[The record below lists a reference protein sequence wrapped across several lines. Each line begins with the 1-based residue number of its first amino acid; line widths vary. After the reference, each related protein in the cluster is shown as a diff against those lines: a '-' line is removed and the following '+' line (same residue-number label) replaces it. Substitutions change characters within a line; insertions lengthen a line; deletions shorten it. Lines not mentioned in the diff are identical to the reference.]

1 MIDVKLQWKQGRAL
15 QRAVLFRV
23 PRRDLIAN
31 ECGGVTVSL
40 HRRLI
45 QFTRRRYLGM
55 GFFKNN
61 KREKTKGRGR
71 ARARQREREKR
82 VAIKGRGCRERE
94 GKRELSLQAA
104 DRGGR
109 ERERGEKRVKPAG
122 CRQRHQSSGGQ
133 RRAASNSSS
142 SAKRKLEGDRHLALL
157 LSLGFGPILKWSR
170 LSVLVSIVLFAS
182 VVLAEPPRYRQQNQ
196 QQRQYYFAR
205 QQEEAAPYPASG
217 WKPAGPAFNLPQRQL
232 QQYEA
237 PSAPQQQYGGP
248 SAPQQQ
254 YGAPN
259 APQQQYGAPNTPQQQ
274 YGAPSAPQQQYGA
287 PSAPQQQYGAPSTSR
302 QQYGAP
308 SAPRQYGGPSNPQR
322 EYGEPEEATTTETPN
337 TTEEEEVSTV
347 QGITE
352 SESEPVN
359 AVNELEDEDVDEKQP
374 QQSGEYY
381 VALPDGRLQ
390 RVKYISRQD
399 VEAMKYFAKI
409 RAENVEPLRGPIY
422 AYAPLQ
428 KLQVVPAGLQL
439 SVAPVAP
446 ADTKPQKLE
455 IEPVAAQVQYQYD
468 NPSRVIPLINPLN
481 TAYTANYQ
489 APAADSRFLLTFQ

>member
-1 MIDVKLQWKQGRAL
+1 MK
-15 QRAVLFRV
+15 
-23 PRRDLIAN
+23 
-31 ECGGVTVSL
+31 
-40 HRRLI
+40 
-45 QFTRRRYLGM
+45 
-55 GFFKNN
+55 
-61 KREKTKGRGR
+61 
-71 ARARQREREKR
+71 
-82 VAIKGRGCRERE
+82 
-94 GKRELSLQAA
+94 
-104 DRGGR
+104 
-109 ERERGEKRVKPAG
+109 
-122 CRQRHQSSGGQ
+122 
-133 RRAASNSSS
+133 
-142 SAKRKLEGDRHLALL
+142 
-157 LSLGFGPILKWSR
+157 
-170 LSVLVSIVLFAS
+170 VLVSIVLFAS